1 MNQLNQLKQAI
12 EQLSMMA
19 ARAKEQSKPKTHSAC
34 TEQLKALDAE
44 YQRQQYLRDS
54 V

>member
-1 MNQLNQLKQAI
+1 MNQLNQLK
-12 EQLSMMA
+12 ESMRQLSLMA
-19 ARAKEQSKPKTHSAC
+19 ARAKEQSKPKTANAC
-34 TEQLKALDAE
+34 NEQLKALDAE